1 MSRTETLDL
10 QQDWV
15 AHTTFIRESKRL
27 HEGILN
33 ALEEVDRL
41 MQSEIED
48 YSLNTVQTAIANW
61 IDKFIMDKIV
71 YAQDEMVRLGV
82 ELLSK
87 NREETIM
94 VIGFNLVIERLCVQ
108 AREQGINLTVIVV
121 DTCPSFSGRG
131 LIKRLSAQNVPC
143 IYTLIQGISALISR
157 TTKLFIGASYV
168 LGNGGVV
175 SQMGTSMT
183 AYLASQHK
191 LPVIVFCESYK
202 FTQRVNLDQIKNNE
216 IGIAKDITH
225 NHLLPDSWSQKQRD
239 NLLTQRNLTIYN
251 LKHDLTKI
259 DYVNMILC
267 EIGRVSPVSVSVV
280 VDEFNAEK
288 EADDNPLNL

>member
-1 MSRTETLDL
+1 MTEARDTPMSRTETLDL

-108 AREQGINLTVIVV
+108 ARE
-121 DTCPSFSGRG
+121 
-131 LIKRLSAQNVPC
+131 
-143 IYTLIQGISALISR
+143 
-157 TTKLFIGASYV
+157 
-168 LGNGGVV
+168 
-175 SQMGTSMT
+175 
-183 AYLASQHK
+183 
-191 LPVIVFCESYK
+191 
-202 FTQRVNLDQIKNNE
+202 
-216 IGIAKDITH
+216 
-225 NHLLPDSWSQKQRD
+225 
-239 NLLTQRNLTIYN
+239 
-251 LKHDLTKI
+251 
-259 DYVNMILC
+259 
-267 EIGRVSPVSVSVV
+267 
-280 VDEFNAEK
+280 
-288 EADDNPLNL
+288 